1 MEHRHEVLSIIKSAY
16 DVAAACDD
24 KVTWDK
30 GTVCALARYVKLDD
44 VYKLRACY
52 LVAQEDP
59 SVIVHDDGTMPMDED
74 GDGTATEAPQEADVA
89 EEARVPKLNDFFHWA
104 PQNLMEP
111 YLKDKKN
118 KEAQNKLF
126 SHMTNFT
133 AQMMWDADKN
143 QAMEPSA
150 YLDTIMSDD
159 QKQMLCPSYKNV
171 LTGYILYDV
180 KGKGAVNKLAKR
192 RLDMISGN
200 VASYARCLNS
210 TKRLKQIQEV
220 NELVAT
226 VAEVSADIEKEK
238 TAQKVKA
245 LEKKDAAVKKK
256 SLAEAKEKI
265 KRQSMLPGLKFLME
279 DFISGRRRI
288 EDFFLLPKQQ
298 HQHILK
304 HYYELQPKG
313 WTNMNKEQLHKEIV
327 KAFEAAK
334 AVTDV

>member
-1 MEHRHEVLSIIKSAY
+1 
-16 DVAAACDD
+16 
-24 KVTWDK
+24 
-30 GTVCALARYVKLDD
+30 
-44 VYKLRACY
+44 
-52 LVAQEDP
+52 
-59 SVIVHDDGTMPMDED
+59 
-74 GDGTATEAPQEADVA
+74 
-89 EEARVPKLNDFFHWA
+89 
-104 PQNLMEP
+104 
-111 YLKDKKN
+111 
-118 KEAQNKLF
+118 
-126 SHMTNFT
+126 
-133 AQMMWDADKN
+133 
-143 QAMEPSA
+143 
-150 YLDTIMSDD
+150 
-159 QKQMLCPSYKNV
+159 
-171 LTGYILYDV
+171 
-180 KGKGAVNKLAKR
+180 
-192 RLDMISGN
+192 MISGN

-226 VAEVSADIEKEK
+226 VAEVTADIGKEK

-304 HYYELQPKG
+304 YYYELQPKG